1 MTVADLARSA
11 ARAAARIRA
20 DLGVGPAEGVCP
32 FDLAEGLEVPVR
44 LVALPSLEG
53 MYSPEPRPTII
64 LSVQRPPGRQR
75 FTCAHEIGHHV
86 FEHGTRI
93 DELDDA
99 AAESWS
105 PEEFVAQR
113 FAAALLM
120 PKLAVESAF
129 AKRGWPIADP
139 DPEAVFAVA
148 QELGV
153 GYTTLI
159 GHLERTLGRLPSGA
173 ADGLRRLRLP
183 QLRNRLAGFDVDHDA
198 FVVDQHWGRR
208 TIDVHVGDVVL
219 LPTTAEVEGRCAST
233 VERPIRHLLAV
244 ETGVGTVSVSS
255 DGSPLPLRVCRR
267 EFTGLARYRHL
278 EEVSDDE

>member
-1 MTVADLARSA
+1 
-11 ARAAARIRA
+11 
-20 DLGVGPAEGVCP
+20 
-32 FDLAEGLEVPVR
+32 
-44 LVALPSLEG
+44 

-64 LSVQRPPGRQR
+64 LSVERPPGRQR

-86 FEHGTRI
+86 FGHGTRI
-93 DELDDA
+93 DELEDA

-129 AKRGWPIADP
+129 AKRGWPIDE
-139 DPEAVFAVA
+139 PEPQAVFAVA

-159 GHLERTLGRLPSGA
+159 GHLERTLGRLPSGVGDA
-173 ADGLRRLRLP
+173 LRRLRLP
-183 QLRNRLAGFDVDHDA
+183 RLRNRLAGFDVDQDVV
-198 FVVDQHWGRR
+198 VVDDHWSRR
-208 TIDVHVGDVVL
+208 TIDVQVGDVVL
-219 LPTTAEVEGRCAST
+219 LPTTAEVDGRCASM
-233 VERPIRHLLAV
+233 VDRPARHLVAV
-244 ETGVGTVSVSS
+244 ETGVGTVSVS
-255 DGSPLPLRVCRR
+255 GGGPPLALRVSRR

-278 EEVSDDE
+278 EEVSDDD